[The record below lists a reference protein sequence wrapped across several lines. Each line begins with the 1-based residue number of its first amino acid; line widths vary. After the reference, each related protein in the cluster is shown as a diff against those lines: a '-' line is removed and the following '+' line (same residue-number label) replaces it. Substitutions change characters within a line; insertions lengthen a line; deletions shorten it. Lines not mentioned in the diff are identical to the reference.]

1 MNRFFFF
8 VLSFFLVGSIGLEP
22 TSICCGQATEKNT
35 LEHGTLPEKCQ
46 LFDGKTLEGWQ
57 LTSFGGE
64 GDCHVKDGVL
74 ILEPGFPLTGI
85 TSTLDDLPTTD
96 YEVMVEAQRAEGND
110 FFCGL
115 TFPVADSHCCL
126 IVGGW
131 AGATVGLSN
140 IDDLDASRNETKK
153 LMKFENEQWYRI
165 RVRVTD
171 SKIEAWIDDEQV
183 VDLETAG
190 RKINLRNETLPTRPM
205 GICAFQSLA
214 KIRKIELKK
223 W

>member
-1 MNRFFFF
+1 MNQFFFTL
-8 VLSFFLVGSIGLEP
+8 LSLFLVGSIGWEP
-22 TSICCGQATEKNT
+22 TSVCCGQVTQANTQEHHAT
-35 LEHGTLPEKCQ
+35 PERYQ
-46 LFDGKTLEGWQ
+46 LFDGKTLKGWQ

-64 GDCHVKDGVL
+64 GECRIEDGVL
-74 ILEPGFPLTGI
+74 ILEPGFPLTGV
-85 TSTLDDLPTTD
+85 TSELKDLPTTN
-96 YEVMVEAQRAEGND
+96 YELVVEAQRAEGND

-140 IDDLDASRNETKK
+140 IDDLDASRNETKR
-153 LMKFENEQWYRI
+153 LMKFENEQWYCI

-171 SKIEAWIDDEQV
+171 SKIEAWIDDQQV

-190 RKINLRNETLPTRPM
+190 RKISLRNETLPTRPM

-223 W
+223 